1 VAQLIKLL
9 DLISR
14 YEINMY
20 RYPSQYIRLKK
31 QHWNKLKHLW
41 ELGELEDTL
50 QKNQNELTKE
60 KKSFFSP
67 LKSMLKRKDDLAINN
82 QEEVEELDEIKED
95 ESEFPLQ
102 YQFLG
107 LPLTEDELKRRFL
120 DRLFEF
126 QLGWASSTL
135 KEKSFIE
142 KDMFNEENL
151 KYFIQRFPD
160 NYLVLYRPIFIIQK
174 APVELEVIMI
184 SPTETWCIT
193 ILEGRENSVFVGS
206 KERFWIEKY
215 LDEEKKAL
223 NPLLSLSR
231 MEKIVSQIYTKN
243 DVELPIKKVILNR
256 RGFIDYSY
264 APVDTQIVD
273 KRNYETWFSNLR
285 KLSSPLKH
293 VQLKAAQVLLQHC
306 QTTYIQRPEWENEM

>member
-82 QEEVEELDEIKED
+82 QE
-95 ESEFPLQ
+95 
-102 YQFLG
+102 
-107 LPLTEDELKRRFL
+107 ELKRRFL